1 MTHPD
6 ATAWRSHMCGA
17 LSVEHI
23 GQKVRL
29 AGWVHRRR
37 EHGQVLFVDLR
48 DRTGRLQLVFA
59 AELSGE
65 ALRQAGDLRSE
76 YVIAVQGEVVARSR
90 DAVNPALAT
99 GEVEVRVAT
108 VQVLNTSEVPPVQVD
123 DQAAE
128 AAEELRLKYRFL
140 DLRRTR
146 SQEILRL
153 RHEVLLAARSYLDG
167 RGFLEIETPI
177 LTRPTPEGAR
187 DYLVPARNFPGS
199 FYALPQSPQIFKQ
212 ILMVSGF
219 DRYFQIARCFRDE
232 DMRADRQAE
241 FTQIDIEASF
251 VDEEDIQR
259 LVEGLMV
266 RLFAAAG
273 AKLDTPFPRMSYDL
287 AMLRYG
293 CDKPDLRFALEIA
306 DVSDVVKGRSFRV
319 FDDVVGTGG
328 VVRGLAWPGG
338 AAIPRARVDALIEQ
352 CRQWGAGGL
361 VWIKIGGDGVKSP
374 VAKFLGD
381 EGCRQAAAAVGAGEG
396 DLALLVADSKDVAA
410 RVLGNLRLWLAER
423 LQLIP
428 AAAAAASDSVFK
440 MLWVT
445 DFPLLEWNG
454 ADQRFYACHHPFT
467 APWVE
472 DLERLESEPGSVRAR
487 AYDLVVNGSEIGG
500 GSIRIHSRDVQNRV
514 FRALG
519 ISAQEATRKFD
530 FLLQALSY
538 GAPPHGGIALGVE
551 RIIMALTGS
560 PSIRDVIAF
569 PKTTSASDL
578 MTGAPAPLDEGQ
590 LKELFLQVV
599 VPAKK

>member
-1 MTHPD
+1 MTDPD
-6 ATAWRSHMCGA
+6 VTAWRSHMCGA
-17 LSVEHI
+17 LSVEQV
-23 GQKVRL
+23 GQQVRL

-37 EHGQVLFVDLR
+37 EHGLVLFVDLR
-48 DRTGRLQLVFA
+48 DRAGLVQLVFDA
-59 AELSGE
+59 QLSEE
-65 ALRQAGDLRSE
+65 ALQQAGDLRSE
-76 YVIAVQGEVVARSR
+76 YVIAVGGEVVARSE
-90 DAVNPALAT
+90 DAVNPAIAT
-99 GEVEVRVAT
+99 GAVEVRVAT

-123 DQAAE
+123 DQVAE
-128 AAEELRLKYRFL
+128 AAEDVRLKYRFL

-146 SQEILRL
+146 PQEILRL
-153 RHEVLLAARSYLDG
+153 RHEVLLAARGYLDG
-167 RGFLEIETPI
+167 RGFMEIETPI

-187 DYLVPARNFPGS
+187 DYLVPSRNFPGS

-212 ILMVSGF
+212 ILMVAGF

-266 RLFAAAG
+266 QLFAAADV
-273 AKLDTPFPRMSYDL
+273 KLDTPFPRMSYDD

-293 CDKPDLRFALEIA
+293 SDKPDLRFGLEIT
-306 DVSDVVKGRSFRV
+306 DVSEVVQGRGFRV
-319 FDDVVGTGG
+319 FDDVVGKGG

-338 AAIPRARVDALIEQ
+338 AAIPRARIDALTEQ

-361 VWIKIGGDGVKSP
+361 VWIKMGSDGVKSP

-381 EGCRQAAAAVGAGEG
+381 EGCRQAAMAVGAGEG
-396 DLALLVADSKDVAA
+396 DLALLVADSKSVAA

-423 LQLIP
+423 LELIP
-428 AAAAAASDSVFK
+428 SAPARETVFK

-445 DFPLLEWNG
+445 DFPLLEWNEE
-454 ADQRFYACHHPFT
+454 DQRFYACHHPFT
-467 APWVE
+467 SPRME
-472 DLERLESEPGSVRAR
+472 DLERLESDPSSIRAR

-500 GSIRIHSRDVQNRV
+500 GSIRIHSRAVQDRV

-519 ISAQEATRKFD
+519 IGAEEATRKFD

-551 RIIMALTGS
+551 RIIMALTGAS
-560 PSIRDVIAF
+560 SIRDVIAF

-590 LKELFLQVV
+590 LKELFLKF
-599 VPAKK
+599 VPPPRK